1 MPHTVQIQEIC
12 RSLNQIYLADE
23 LWNKRIRHGSVILSP
38 HRGLSSTV
46 RKCISRETGQ
56 EFAVKIIDK
65 SQDSSII
72 QCIEAEVET
81 LTNLPSH
88 PNISK

>member
-1 MPHTVQIQEIC
+1 MVITSSHTDRRVT
-12 RSLNQIYLADE
+12 
-23 LWNKRIRHGSVILSP
+23 LS

-46 RKCISRETGQ
+46 RKCISRETGH

-81 LTNLPSH
+81 LTNLPAH
-88 PNISK
+88 PNISKTITVCVSNLLVRASP